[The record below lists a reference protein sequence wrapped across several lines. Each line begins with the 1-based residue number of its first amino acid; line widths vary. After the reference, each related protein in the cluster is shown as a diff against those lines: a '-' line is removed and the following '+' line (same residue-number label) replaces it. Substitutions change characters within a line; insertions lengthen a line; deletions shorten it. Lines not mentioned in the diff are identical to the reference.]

1 VLVSSLD
8 RNLHATDS
16 DEEVPDIVDTWT
28 DDEEFDD
35 DDMWGDID
43 DDLLAALPD
52 SQNMEH

>member
-1 VLVSSLD
+1 
-8 RNLHATDS
+8 LHATDS

-35 DDMWGDID
+35 DDMWGDLD